1 MNRKKILYSGW
12 EILSHET
19 KMLLKAGA
27 EVVIAFTAGHIL
39 LTFLPFVLLWPHKAY
54 LFGRVVNA
62 NLAALIGFRE
72 HGVDVPWDYWLRLAF
87 CFVAAS
93 PVWLLLPKLR
103 AKIEQRGTKETT
115 EKHLR
120 GMRLVETSALKE
132 ELRQEPGLLPFGE
145 LLLPRRYESEHIF
158 IGGKP
163 RVGKSVCLKQQ
174 LEAVRQAGARAV
186 VYDFK
191 GEYVELFYR
200 PATDYILNPLDK
212 RGTVWTIFDEIQTVA
227 DLNAIC
233 DSLIPESRGDDRFW
247 SSAAK
252 DVFRGLL
259 AYCVLLKGKTTNRDL
274 WHTVTRPITELAE
287 MCKATPAGAA
297 GYTYI
302 QDASS
307 KQAASVIAVMMSYI
321 SWLEYADDSLPGPRI
336 STASFLAQP
345 GATIF
350 LTGRPEVES
359 ALKPYTGLFVD
370 LLGRR
375 MLSLPD
381 GEHDQE
387 RKTFFFLDEF
397 GNMQKLPTIKRLLT
411 AGGSKGA
418 TVLIGI
424 QDFAAIQRIYGRED
438 AETIFNT
445 CGTVLILNVAD
456 PSTAK
461 YFSDRFGM
469 REVERPQE
477 NFRMSAQDHSDG
489 LTLSRHEKK
498 IELVLPSEIQSL
510 PKLEGYLK
518 VPEHEPTRLRLSI
531 QPINNAP
538 AVHAAFEM
546 RDGLELVR
554 KSVADT
560 EGAPLHGRP
569 SPGGRSTVAPSTV
582 TLSTVTPTHSPPS
595 HGLPLHNQRSIHPD
609 VLDDV
614 TPPNTAVIEEEILS
628 F

>member
-1 MNRKKILYSGW
+1 MRNSRKILYSGW
-12 EILSHET
+12 EITSHEF
-19 KMLLKAGA
+19 KMLLKMGA
-27 EVVIAFTAGHIL
+27 EVAIAFFAAHITLACMGFL
-39 LTFLPFVLLWPHKAY
+39 LFWPHKAY
-54 LFGRVVNA
+54 LFGRVTNA
-62 NLAALIGFRE
+62 NLAALVGFRE
-72 HGVDVPWDYWLRLAF
+72 HGIGIPWDYWVRLSF
-87 CFVAAS
+87 CFILAS
-93 PVWLLLPKLR
+93 PLWMLLPKLR
-103 AKIEQRGTKETT
+103 RKIEQRGAKETT

-120 GMRLVETSALKE
+120 GMQLIDIHALKE
-132 ELRQEPGLLPFGE
+132 QLRQEEPGLLPFGE
-145 LLLPRRYESEHIF
+145 LLLPRKYESEHLF

-174 LEAVRQAGARAV
+174 LEAVRKIGARAV

-191 GEYVELFYR
+191 GEYVEVFYR
-200 PATDYILNPLDK
+200 PGIDYILNPLDK
-212 RGTVWTIFDEIQTVA
+212 RGAVWSIFDEIQTVT
-227 DLNAIC
+227 DLNAIA
-233 DSLIPESRGDDRFW
+233 DSLVPESRGEDRFW
-247 SSAAK
+247 SAAAK

-259 AYCVLLKGKTTNRDL
+259 SYCVLLQGKTTNRDL
-274 WHTVTRPITELAE
+274 WHVVTRPVAELAE

-297 GYTYI
+297 GFTYI

-307 KQAASVIAVMMSYI
+307 KQAASVVAVMMSYV

-336 STASFLAQP
+336 STASFLSKA

-350 LTGRPEVES
+350 LTGRPEVET
-359 ALKPYTGLFVD
+359 ALKPYTSLFVD

-381 GEHDQE
+381 AEHDQA

-397 GNMQKLPTIKRLLT
+397 GNMQKLPSIKRLLT

-424 QDFAAIQRIYGRED
+424 QDFAAIQKIYGRED

-489 LTLSRHEKK
+489 LTLSRQEKK
-498 IELVLPSEIQSL
+498 VELILPSEIQSL
-510 PKLEGYLK
+510 PKLEGFLK
-518 VPEHEPTRLRLSI
+518 VPEHEPARLRLSI
-531 QPINNAP
+531 RPINNVP
-538 AVHAAFEM
+538 ALHPAFEM
-546 RDGLELVR
+546 RDGLEITR
-554 KSVADT
+554 GNTAM
-560 EGAPLHGRP
+560 P
-569 SPGGRSTVAPSTV
+569 SSSGLPS
-582 TLSTVTPTHSPPS
+582 HRPPS
-595 HGLPLHNQRSIHPD
+595 HGLPSYGPLSDPSEIQEEI
-609 VLDDV
+609 
-614 TPPNTAVIEEEILS
+614 PPNIAVIEEEIL
-628 F
+628 FFGD